1 MARSNF
7 EIEWQTISV
16 RTIKIVA
23 ILLVLAIAGLVYWF
37 VIRNRA
43 DTNTGDVPVLAESTA
58 RFIDYEGKVELKP
71 KDEFVWKPAS
81 FKMDLREGD
90 RIRTAPDS
98 LAKIKFDDG
107 TEITV
112 QSDSIIVISK
122 QTNVARPEESPLM
135 VVEVGESDINAGQSA
150 SAPSLSTAK
159 ISRFKLAPGSTG
171 SVRADEQSGE
181 HTSTIN
187 KGYGEVTTA
196 KGQTTQLG
204 DLEQLKIDKDFVI
217 AKLNCLTRRL

>member
-1 MARSNF
+1 MKSNGKPSPF
-7 EIEWQTISV
+7 GQSRLSLSFLFCTIV
-16 RTIKIVA
+16 
-23 ILLVLAIAGLVYWF
+23 GLIYWF

-43 DTNTGDVPVLAESTA
+43 DTNTGDIPVVTESTA

-71 KDEFVWKPAS
+71 KDEFVWKTAS

-112 QSDSIIVISK
+112 QSDSIVVISK

-135 VVEVGESDINAGQSA
+135 VIEIGESDINAGQSA
-150 SAPSLSTAK
+150 SAPTLSTCEN
-159 ISRFKLAPGSTG
+159 FTL
-171 SVRADEQSGE
+171 
-181 HTSTIN
+181 
-187 KGYGEVTTA
+187 
-196 KGQTTQLG
+196 
-204 DLEQLKIDKDFVI
+204 
-217 AKLNCLTRRL
+217 